1 MIKIIKKLGFE
12 FLLCLLLLVCTAID
26 CVQSGGAVRFCI
38 ALLWLLIVIWR
49 CIKVILEDE

>member
-12 FLLCLLLLVCTAID
+12 FLFCLLLLACTAID
-26 CVQSGGAVRFCI
+26 YIQSGSAVRFCI
-38 ALLWLLIVIWR
+38 TFLWLLIVIWR